1 MDDLPK
7 VGEKL
12 VILNEFGKKLLV
24 ALHNVKT
31 SYQTDGQRPI
41 ILGDANLQAVYKAI
55 VKKFPD
61 TGSLAQV
68 SFHLHWIIML

>member
-12 VILNEFGKKLLV
+12 VIVNEFGKKVLV

-31 SYQTDGQRPI
+31 TYQTDGQRPI
-41 ILGDANLQAVYKAI
+41 ILGDANLQPFYKAI
-55 VKKFPD
+55 TKKFPD
-61 TGSLAQV
+61 LSGLQQV
-68 SFHLHWIIML
+68 LSPIS